1 MNDGHPPLTPEQ
13 EARRQRD
20 EADVLAAQAIET
32 LALTELHDRIERYH
46 AERGWGGDRSRGINA
61 EAARA
66 ILAADRRSGSPD
78 PALRAARARIE
89 QADAL
94 YWGVVARW
102 GDLPVR
108 LAKKWCHKAPRGIT
122 WDADDLAGAARIGLH
137 RGLLR
142 YQADGGAGPRTWA
155 VRWAESY
162 AQRDNSSHGDL
173 SGSAAVRGGFRRPAV
188 LRAARLDAPLPDGR
202 DNGKADTRLLDM
214 VAAPAGADIDDALD
228 LARARADLQQRLADL
243 PERYRTAFVRHEIDG
258 RTLIQIGAE
267 DLGCSRE
274 RVRQL
279 VHKAARALGPDV
291 EAAMSLKGNHGRSE
305 LRPVPPSKP
314 RPPRKVTGPSPAT
327 AARIEAEMLAA
338 VAAQPGKL
346 TAHGLKKLVRGGH
359 KAIDAMLN
367 AMIADGRLC
376 RTGARATITLPSLQ
390 EPPCPDAA
398 PNRPTVRPP
407 AASPISGCPT
417 PIPAPPPT
425 TARPAAL
432 ASASSARATSSI
444 VGGSGK
450 MRAHRKRVRS
460 TRLMDKISA
469 ALDDDPTL
477 TRAQLAAKAGG
488 GDPYTVTGALTFL
501 RRRRAIPDAAQI
513 ASTLK
518 DQVLTLVQRSPGIT
532 IADMNRITGVSNNSL
547 RSTTAKLRREGL
559 LLPSQDRTGR
569 CYPTTTTDQEV
580 RAMPAMP
587 ADTAAPIERTITADA
602 ITDALDLDADA
613 SLGEIVQAITDLAEA
628 AAAADKAARDLKLV
642 QAETNRLGAQAATLI
657 RERDALRADLDRA
670 REQIEYR
677 ALIEARRLELT
688 EADLDARYNA
698 LTEARRLE
706 EAGEV
711 FRQHARAWGHMTE
724 EEIEV
729 LVGRRNQQAA
739 TLRRLALTGVR

>member
-1 MNDGHPPLTPEQ
+1 MNDGSPITPEQ

-46 AERGWGGDRSRGINA
+46 DDRGWNGDRSRGINA

-228 LARARADLQQRLADL
+228 LARARADLQERLADL
-243 PERYRTAFVRHEIDG
+243 PERQRIAFVRHEIDG
-258 RTLIQIGAE
+258 RTMVQIGAE

-279 VHKAARALGPDV
+279 VNEAARRLGPDV
-291 EAAMSLKGNHGRSE
+291 EEALDL
-305 LRPVPPSKP
+305 LRGHEASTAPLPRPKP
-314 RPPRKVTGPSPAT
+314 RPPRPAT
-327 AARIEAEMLAA
+327 AARIEAEILAA

-346 TAHGLKKLVRGGH
+346 TAHGLKQVVRGSDNS
-359 KAIDAMLN
+359 IDVMLN
-367 AMIADGRLC
+367 AMIDAGQIC
-376 RTGARATITLPSLQ
+376 RASARAPLTLPSLQ

-417 PIPAPPPT
+417 PPPAPPPT
-425 TARPAAL
+425 TVPPAVPE
-432 ASASSARATSSI
+432 SASSARATSSAA
-444 VGGSGK
+444 GSGK
-450 MRAHRKRVRS
+450 VRAHRKRVRP
-460 TRLMDKISA
+460 TGLMNKISA
-469 ALDDDPTL
+469 ALDADPTL
-477 TRAQLAAKAGG
+477 TRAQIAARIGAA
-488 GDPYTVTGALTFL
+488 PHAVAGALSVL
-501 RRRRAIPDAAQI
+501 RCAGAIPDAAPVSMAI
-513 ASTLK
+513 D

-532 IADMNRITGVSNNSL
+532 IVDMNRILGISGNSL
-547 RSTTAKLRREGL
+547 RASASRLRRKGL
-559 LLPSQDRTGR
+559 LLPPQGRTGR
-569 CYPTTTTDQEV
+569 CYPTTTQET
-580 RAMPAMP
+580 PAMP
-587 ADTAAPIERTITADA
+587 ADTAAPIERTITADL
-602 ITDALDLDADA
+602 ILDALDLDAEA
-613 SLGEIVQAITDLAEA
+613 GIGEIVQAITDLAEA
-628 AAAADKAARDLKLV
+628 AAAADKAVTDLKSA
-642 QAETNRLGAQAATLI
+642 QAEANRLSAQAATLI
-657 RERDALRADLDRA
+657 RERDALRADLGRA
-670 REQIEYR
+670 REQIELLN
-677 ALIEARRLELT
+677 AARPARVGPEMT
-688 EADLDARYNA
+688 EADLDARYRA
-698 LTEARRLE
+698 LFEARKLE
-706 EAGEV
+706 DAGEV
-711 FRQHARAWGHMTE
+711 FRQHARAWGQMTE
-724 EEIEV
+724 EEIEM
-729 LVGRRNQQAA
+729 LVARRVQQAA